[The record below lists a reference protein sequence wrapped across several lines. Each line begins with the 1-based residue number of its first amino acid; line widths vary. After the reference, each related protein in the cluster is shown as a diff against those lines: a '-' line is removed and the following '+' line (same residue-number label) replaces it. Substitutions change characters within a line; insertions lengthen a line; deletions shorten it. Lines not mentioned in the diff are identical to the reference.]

1 MLLKKSQK
9 TMLREII
16 ALLSAC
22 LLTVILEFIT
32 LYILKV
38 RDSRLYFSIPI
49 NIGTNV
55 LLNVLLSLSQ
65 KPLYYLFLIIGEIIV
80 IIVEALFYQLIKK
93 ENKNYLYSLIA
104 NLISGVFGSL
114 LINLLLF
121 VCFN

>member
-1 MLLKKSQK
+1 MLLKKNQK

-16 ALLSAC
+16 TLLSAC

-49 NIGTNV
+49 NIGTNI

>member
-1 MLLKKSQK
+1 
-9 TMLREII
+9 MLREII
-16 ALLSAC
+16 TLLSAC

-49 NIGTNV
+49 NIGTNI

>member
-1 MLLKKSQK
+1 
-9 TMLREII
+9 MLREII

>member
-1 MLLKKSQK
+1 
-9 TMLREII
+9 MLREII

-49 NIGTNV
+49 NIGTNI

>member
-1 MLLKKSQK
+1 
-9 TMLREII
+9 MLREII
-16 ALLSAC
+16 TLLSAC

-49 NIGTNV
+49 NIGTNI
-55 LLNVLLSLSQ
+55 LLNVLLPLSQ

-93 ENKNYLYSLIA
+93 ENKNYLYSLIT

>member
-1 MLLKKSQK
+1 MF
-9 TMLREII
+9 REII

-49 NIGTNV
+49 NIGTNI